1 MAAAGSG
8 WPGSAA
14 AGLLAGALRCGGC
27 WRACKAGKTRIPEAA
42 RQALAGESCS
52 NRTQNGA

>member
-1 MAAAGSG
+1 MLLAAAARPELGCG
-8 WPGSAA
+8 R
-14 AGLLAGALRCGGC
+14 LAGAQAAGAVGELVS
-27 WRACKAGKTRIPEAA
+27 GKTRIPEAA